1 MRFAGRLLLAS
12 LVPATLLLASPAAGQ
27 ATAQS
32 TGPGRGRA
40 HIEAREATDRAR
52 AASAEEQRLAAQR
65 VTAATRLHETE
76 TEVAARATEVSD
88 LAEQRAAAEGRL
100 RAHAATLAPL
110 LPLIERL
117 ALYPAETLLAVPAQP
132 GDALRG
138 LGVLR
143 GLARQL
149 EQEAQGLRAEQA
161 ALDER
166 TRALNAA
173 LPALRQAQATQAEQA
188 QALDAQLATAQA
200 LRQRMEEAGAE
211 AHRRA
216 AAEAAQAESL
226 RGALA
231 TLEASRARAEAQ
243 ARDDAARA
251 DRARHDQAAGEAR
264 RREAALARPAGPGP
278 ERGQMVAPVAGSVV
292 RAWGEPTDA
301 GPATGVSYRPAP
313 QARVV
318 SPCTGRVRFAGPFR
332 SYGAV
337 LIVDCGGGFAI
348 VLAGLERLDSAAGAA
363 VLAGEP
369 VGTMPAWDATAPARA
384 GARPALYVELRR
396 DGTAVNP
403 APYMHGKS

>member
-1 MRFAGRLLLAS
+1 MRATGRLLLAS
-12 LVPATLLLASPAAGQ
+12 LLLTAPAAGQ
-27 ATAQS
+27 STA
-32 TGPGRGRA
+32 PGRGRA
-40 HIEAREATDRAR
+40 QIEARDATERAR
-52 AASAEEQRLAAQR
+52 AAGAEEQRLAGQR
-65 VTAATRLHETE
+65 VAAAARLHQTE
-76 TEVAARATEVSD
+76 TEVAARAAAVSE

-117 ALYPAETLLAVPAQP
+117 ALYPAETLLAVPADP

-143 GLARQL
+143 GLARRL
-149 EQEAQGLRAEQA
+149 EREAEGLRAEQA
-161 ALDER
+161 ALDEQ
-166 TRALNAA
+166 TRALDAA
-173 LPALRQAQATQAEQA
+173 LPALRQAQATQGEQA

-216 AAEAAQAESL
+216 AAEAAHADTL

-231 TLEASRARAEAQ
+231 VLEAGRARAEAQ

-251 DRARHDQAAGEAR
+251 DRGRQDQAAGEAR

-278 ERGQMVAPVAGSVV
+278 ERGQMVTPVAGGVV
-292 RAWGEPTDA
+292 RGWGEPTDA

-318 SPCTGRVRFAGPFR
+318 SPCAGRVRFAGPFR

-337 LIVDCGGGFAI
+337 LIVDCGGGFAV
-348 VLAGLERLDSAAGAA
+348 VLAGLDRLDAAAGSV

-369 VGTMPAWDATAPARA
+369 VGTMPGWDATASGR
-384 GARPALYVELRR
+384 GGGRPALYVELRR
-396 DGTAVNP
+396 DGAAVNP